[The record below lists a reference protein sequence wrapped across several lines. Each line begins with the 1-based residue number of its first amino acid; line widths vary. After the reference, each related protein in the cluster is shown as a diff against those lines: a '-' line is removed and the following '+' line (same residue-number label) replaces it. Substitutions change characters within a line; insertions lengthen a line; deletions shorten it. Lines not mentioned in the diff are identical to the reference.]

1 MKKSLRRLAAVLCLA
16 MPLGGMA
23 QSILLVET
31 TDGATTLY
39 KLSDEPKASFA
50 DGYVTF
56 STAEVSA
63 TLPVA
68 DLKKFYFSDT
78 DDGISSAKAGSSVV
92 SFEYKDGRHVT
103 VSGAAAGKVSVF
115 DTAGRRVQ
123 ADATVTESAT
133 CVDLGALPAGTYIIQ
148 AADKQSLKVTKK

>member
-1 MKKSLRRLAAVLCLA
+1 MLCVA
-16 MPLGGMA
+16 MPLGCMA

-56 STAEVSA
+56 STDDVSA

-68 DLKKFYFSDT
+68 DLKKFYFSDSE
-78 DDGISSAKAGSSVV
+78 DGISSAKTDGNVV

-103 VSGAAAGKVSVF
+103 ISGSAAGKVSVF

-123 ADATVTESAT
+123 ADATMTEGTT

-148 AADKQSLKVTKK
+148 AANKQSLKVTKK